1 MPVGF
6 NGNVNRQKMINL
18 MYLVFI
24 AMMAL
29 NVSSEVLDGFQKV
42 DDSLE
47 ATINGTNR
55 RNQILLGELKIANAT
70 NPSKASQWLA
80 KGKEISQ
87 EANNLVQFIES
98 LKVDIVRKA
107 DGPDGNVKDIK
118 TKDDL
123 EAASYVLLNPINGQG
138 KILKN
143 KIMAFRA
150 LSAKLMR
157 DKTKLKAVE
166 YLLNTEGPKTASGSW
181 ASSLFESMPTSAA
194 VTILSKMQSDVR
206 YVEGEVLSDLLK
218 SVDVGDY
225 RVNKITAQ
233 VLPQSQI
240 IMKGDT
246 YKAQI
251 VLSSIDSTQT
261 PDIYVGGKLL
271 PHENNGVFTTVGG
284 APGTYPVKGYVN
296 LKMPDGST
304 MKREFES
311 QYFVTEPMASV
322 APTLMNVL
330 YAGIDNPISIAVP
343 GVPSQN
349 LSVTMSNGTISKRG
363 DLWIAKPAKVGST
376 AEIIVSAKMAD
387 GRQQVMAKNQLKVRA
402 LPDPMP
408 YIQIADKG
416 GAPKRFRGGKIS
428 KAQLLNAG
436 GINAAIDDNVL
447 DVNYKVLKFVTKFID
462 SMGNTIPEISNSNK
476 FSDRQIRQ
484 IKSLQRGK
492 TFYITDVQAVGPD
505 GVTRT
510 ISPME
515 VIIY

>member
-1 MPVGF
+1 MPAGF
-6 NGNVNRQKMINL
+6 NGNINRQKMINL

-29 NVSSEVLDGFQKV
+29 NVSSEVLEGFQKV
-42 DDSLE
+42 DNSLE

-70 NPSKASQWLA
+70 NPSKVGQWLQ
-80 KGKEISQ
+80 KGKKIA
-87 EANNLVQFIES
+87 EASNDLTQYIEQLKIRIVQ
-98 LKVDIVRKA
+98 KA
-107 DGPDGNVKDIK
+107 DGSNADLKDIK
-118 TKDDL
+118 AKDDL
-123 EAASYVLLNPINGQG
+123 EAASYVMLNPISGQG
-138 KILKN
+138 KQLKQRIEQF
-143 KIMAFRA
+143 KKMAA
-150 LSAKLMR
+150 TLMR
-157 DKTKLKAVE
+157 DKTKLHAVE
-166 YLLNTEGPKTASGSW
+166 YLLNTSGPKNNPNSW
-181 ASSLFESMPTSAA
+181 ATSLFESMPTSAA
-194 VTILSKMQSDVR
+194 ITILTKMQSDVR

-218 SVDVGDY
+218 SVDFGDY

-233 VLPQSQI
+233 VIPQSQI

-246 YKAQI
+246 YRAQI
-251 VLSSIDSTQT
+251 VLSSVDSTQT

-271 PHENNGVFTTVGG
+271 PAQDNGMFTTVGG

-296 LKMPDGST
+296 LKMPDGSI
-304 MKREFES
+304 MRRDFETE
-311 QYFVTEPMASV
+311 YFVTEPMASV

-330 YAGIDNPISIAVP
+330 YAGIDNPVSIAVP

-349 LSVTMSNGTISKRG
+349 LSVSMSNGSISKRG
-363 DLWIAKPAKVGST
+363 DLWIAKPSKVGT
-376 AEIIVSAKMAD
+376 IAEITVTAKMAD

-408 YIQIADKG
+408 YIQISDKG
-416 GAPKRFRGGKIS
+416 GAAKRFKGGRIS
-428 KAQLLNAG
+428 KAQLLAAG

-447 DVNYKVLKFVTKFID
+447 DVNYKVIKFVTKFID
-462 SMGNTIPEISNSNK
+462 SMGNTIPEVSKGSS

-484 IKSLQRGK
+484 IRSLQRGK
-492 TFYITDVQAVGPD
+492 SFYITDVQAVGPD
-505 GVTRT
+505 GITRT